1 MVSNLITWSFFS
13 TWYYSPVD
21 QTQLDELKKKLL
33 EFVPANGS
41 IGNVALLEKFKSL
54 NESLS
59 QEDYWLIRNTLIEDG
74 LLERGRGRGGSVHR
88 VIVSPSPEPIVQPV
102 SEASGEAALYDPF
115 HMAIRNGYVKDNDI
129 RRYVS
134 DETARQGRRNTG
146 GKWTRPD
153 VTLIAIR
160 TYLYL
165 PKQLE
170 VISFE
175 IKPTIDVALEG
186 VFEAAAHSAFAHR
199 SYVAFPDPNPDSDK
213 PIDNPLFDR
222 IFDECERFGIGLI
235 LFDSSVAWNTF
246 DFQVTARRHNPD
258 PASVDNFISTQ
269 ISAENQRELRD
280 LLA

>member
-1 MVSNLITWSFFS
+1 M
-13 TWYYSPVD
+13 D
-21 QTQLDELKKKLL
+21 QLELDRLKKQLL
-33 EFVPANGS
+33 DLVPPTGS
-41 IGNVALLEKFKSL
+41 AGNAAVREKF
-54 NESLS
+54 LS
-59 QEDYWLIRNTLIEDG
+59 TNAPLTEEDYWLARNALIEEG
-74 LLERGRGRGGSVHR
+74 LLGRGKGRGGSVHR
-88 VIVSPSPEPIVQPV
+88 VVAAE
-102 SEASGEAALYDPF
+102 EAATAATPGVVAAGEAALYGPF
-115 HMAIRNGYVKDNDI
+115 HEAIRHGYVKDNDI

-134 DETARQGRRNTG
+134 DETARQGRRSTG

-153 VTLIAIR
+153 ITLIAIR
-160 TYLYL
+160 TFLFL

-175 IKPTIDVALEG
+175 IKPSIDVALEG

-199 SYVAFPDPNPDSDK
+199 SYIAFPDPTPGSTED
-213 PIDNPLFDR
+213 IDDPLFDR

-235 LFDSSVAWNTF
+235 LFDIPVLWDSFN
-246 DFQVTARRHNPD
+246 FQVTARRHNPD